1 MKRLEQIEYLN
12 GILLEEMPDWKR
24 QAAAFPQDETAR
36 RRLLRSLMNVR
47 PPMPLKPEF
56 LDVQD
61 ALLSAEREE
70 RGVVDA
76 DALPAV
82 AANPRLVLWQGDITR
97 LRRTPLSTRP
107 TARCSAALLPA
118 MTASI
123 TPFTRRPGC
132 SCATNAAA

>member
-1 MKRLEQIEYLN
+1 
-12 GILLEEMPDWKR
+12 MPDWKR
-24 QAAAFPQDETAR
+24 QAAVFPQDETAR

-97 LRRTPLSTRP
+97 LKADKLQKLSCIATFSSFPKAAISSVIPVSCTTVSGIDIPGRTSVP
-107 TARCSAALLPA
+107 
-118 MTASI
+118 
-123 TPFTRRPGC
+123 
-132 SCATNAAA
+132 

>member
-1 MKRLEQIEYLN
+1 
-12 GILLEEMPDWKR
+12 MPDWKR

-70 RGVVDA
+70 RGRRRRRTRCRPSRPIPGWFCGRET
-76 DALPAV
+76 LPA
-82 AANPRLVLWQGDITR
+82 
-97 LRRTPLSTRP
+97 
-107 TARCSAALLPA
+107 
-118 MTASI
+118 
-123 TPFTRRPGC
+123 
-132 SCATNAAA
+132 